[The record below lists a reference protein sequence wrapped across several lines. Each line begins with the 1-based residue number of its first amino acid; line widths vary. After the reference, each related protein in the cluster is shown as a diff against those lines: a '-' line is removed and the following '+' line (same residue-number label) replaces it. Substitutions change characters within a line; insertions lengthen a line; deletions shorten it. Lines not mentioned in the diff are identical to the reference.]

1 MKNHDLQKHE
11 FQELFLTEYR
21 YNDWFDIQD
30 EEKLDDKTLE
40 GIVDIPSMLT
50 LESDEEELKN
60 NNNNS
65 NKLKN
70 EIKQIVYLLY

>member
-1 MKNHDLQKHE
+1 MVW
-11 FQELFLTEYR
+11 YS
-21 YNDWFDIQD
+21 DIQD
-30 EEKLDDKTLE
+30 EEKLDDKTLESDKE

-60 NNNNS
+60 NNDNNNNNNNS
-65 NKLKN
+65 YKPKN

>member
-1 MKNHDLQKHE
+1 M
-11 FQELFLTEYR
+11 
-21 YNDWFDIQD
+21 
-30 EEKLDDKTLE
+30 DDKTLESDKE

-65 NKLKN
+65 YKLKN